1 MHPCVIRKRIE
12 DNIRMK
18 NVEADGAGGEDN
30 KQGGVDDGAV
40 TVTVTAELD
49 DYKEKEEKMA
59 MKF

>member
-40 TVTVTAELD
+40 TLTVTLE
-49 DYKEKEEKMA
+49 
-59 MKF
+59 

>member
-30 KQGGVDDGAV
+30 KQCGVDDGAV
-40 TVTVTAELD
+40 TVTVTA